1 MNIISNLA
9 SLNEV
14 IGIDLLSQSLL
25 PAIVELSED
34 TKWRVRL
41 AILEHMPLLAEQLGR
56 KMFDDRLNDLCM
68 KWLVD
73 HVYAIRQAAT
83 VTVRKLVTTFGMDW
97 AKEAVIPKGKKEDRN
112 CWTLFTSKSD
122 SSNCLVLELASDNN
136 YLKRMTMLF
145 CINELCKAF
154 NKNEIEALLLPTI
167 IKMSEDSVPNVRF
180 NVAKT
185 LGQIEIESKV
195 LEEKVRCK
203 AESYYKG

>member
-1 MNIISNLA
+1 MRLNIISNLA

-97 AKEAVIPKGKKEDRN
+97 AKEAVIPKGENLYYLRFRISENSPKI
-112 CWTLFTSKSD
+112 S
-122 SSNCLVLELASDNN
+122 VLELASDNN

-185 LGQIEIESKV
+185 LGQIEIENKV
-195 LEEKVRCK
+195 LEEKVL
-203 AESYYKG
+203 SMSF